1 MLEIASNSNHSS
13 SHQPGSVAALSI
25 IEAQARPSLLK
36 RDAALFWEGDTVEGY
51 YRVVSGAVR
60 LCKLMPDGRRQVADF
75 FAAGDLILVEFAD
88 VHHFT
93 AEAIVDS
100 VICYYPRSAIDLL
113 AQTDHRFARQ
123 LLSLACERLMSA
135 HSQMLVLGRKTA
147 EERLAT
153 FLVTQAKRHSTPN
166 RLMSVPMSRA
176 DIADYLGLTVETVS
190 RVLSKFKR
198 EGIIDLPDIHSV
210 RVKDCDRLALVS
222 EGEG

>member
-1 MLEIASNSNHSS
+1 MMTLGDEMLDIASNHTSPHGLA
-13 SHQPGSVAALSI
+13 PVAAFMSL
-25 IEAQARPSLLK
+25 EAHARQSLLK
-36 RDAALFWEGDTVEGY
+36 RDAVLFWEGDAVEGY

-113 AQTDHRFARQ
+113 AQTDHRFAQQ

-147 EERLAT
+147 EERI
-153 FLVTQAKRHSTPN
+153 P
-166 RLMSVPMSRA
+166 
-176 DIADYLGLTVETVS
+176 
-190 RVLSKFKR
+190 
-198 EGIIDLPDIHSV
+198 
-210 RVKDCDRLALVS
+210 
-222 EGEG
+222 